1 MAKQAKQAT
10 EQAVAPVAGNA
21 PTHTAVAYRGEK
33 GRRVQLGVGWVA
45 KSGVGINVQLDFL
58 PGLSADGVVEQFSVF
73 PIRRENGNG

>member
-33 GRRVQLGVGWVA
+33 VDVYSLA
-45 KSGVGINVQLDFL
+45 SE
-58 PGLSADGVVEQFSVF
+58 GLRNQA
-73 PIRRENGNG
+73 